1 MKPTVSRASSARIP
15 DTRGTLGPLRTLA
28 TALGVFTC
36 GALLA
41 PGTAPAAGP
50 EAPAQKLP
58 NPPDKDG
65 TKDAPRAATVKDAAK
80 AQLPLGPPS
89 KAVTNEIIDAIAEEM
104 NRAMT
109 QLEIPGA
116 PKPYLIAYKITEV
129 DVNDCAASLGFTT
142 SKRNRH
148 FVNLE
153 ARVRV
158 GTATF
163 DNGNFVVPGA
173 DELDAVSTIN
183 LPLEATP
190 RIARRAAWLVTD
202 AAYKEGLIQLR
213 AKIEA
218 RRASGTRGDIPGW
231 TIEKPVVSEEAVLVA
246 PLEPLDDLETRAK
259 SLSSVFR
266 DQPAIRDSRVAVT
279 SYLERRWYLTTEGTS
294 VTDTRRASGV
304 VIVASGQ
311 ADDGQALHQHFLRYG
326 HTATDLPSEAELK
339 GEAKKLVDNIAAL
352 AKAPVMEHYSGPVLF
367 EGEGAVGLLR
377 ATLAPHLGGTP
388 VPEGLNPQEAKTFG
402 GALTDKVGLRV
413 LATSLSIADDPTA
426 REGAGKTLIGGY
438 KIDDEGVA
446 AQRVEVIK
454 DGVLKTLLTSRT
466 PSAKNQTSNGHAR
479 RTADGGAFHGS
490 ATNLFVSGKGAVP
503 RKALEQRLTAAAA
516 GEGLKYGVVIRRFDD
531 AAITSA
537 PEFSRRELVALIKS
551 TDQQLPPP
559 AILAYKV
566 YPGGKEELVR
576 GVQLAEV
583 PIRAWKDVLGV
594 SKELTAYNFLAANES
609 QLQLRLTGGTD
620 DGFVPSGGIESGIVT
635 PDLLL
640 KEIDLGGSAAGG
652 RPAPV
657 LPKPAK

>member
-1 MKPTVSRASSARIP
+1 MKR
-15 DTRGTLGPLRTLA
+15 TRTIGTTLGTPIGLVMASALLVSG
-28 TALGVFTC
+28 TAL
-36 GALLA
+36 
-41 PGTAPAAGP
+41 AAGP
-50 EAPAQKLP
+50 ENPVQKAAPK
-58 NPPDKDG
+58 PPEKDLKG
-65 TKDAPRAATVKDAAK
+65 KDPGKVG
-80 AQLPLGPPS
+80 PLGPPS
-89 KAVTNEIIDAIAEEM
+89 RAVTNEILDAVAEEM
-104 NRAMT
+104 NRALT

-116 PKPYLIAYKITEV
+116 PKPYHIAYKITEV
-129 DVNDCAASLGFTT
+129 DVNDCAASLGYTT

-158 GTATF
+158 GSPAL

-173 DELDAVSTIN
+173 DELDAVSAIN

-202 AAYKEGLIQLR
+202 AAYKEALIQLR
-213 AKIEA
+213 AKLEA
-218 RRASGTRGDIPGW
+218 RKSGGTRTDVPGW
-231 TIEKPVVSEEAVLVA
+231 TTEKPVVSEEAVLVA
-246 PLEPLDDLETRAK
+246 PLETLDELEARAK
-259 SLSSVFR
+259 DLSSLFR
-266 DQPAIRDSRVAVT
+266 DHAAIRDSRVAVT

-304 VIVASGQ
+304 VLAASGQ
-311 ADDGQALHQHFLRYG
+311 AEDGQLLHQYFLRYG
-326 HTATDLPSEAELK
+326 HTAKDLPGLDELK
-339 GEAKKLVDNIAAL
+339 GEAKKLVDSIVAL
-352 AKAPVMEHYSGPVLF
+352 QKAPVMDHYSGPVLF

-377 ATLAPHLGGTP
+377 STLAPHLGGTP

-402 GALTDKVGLRV
+402 GALTDKIGLRV
-413 LATSLSIADDPTA
+413 LAPSLSIADDPTA
-426 REGAGKTLIGGY
+426 HDAAGKALIGGY

-446 AQRVEVIK
+446 AQRVEVVK

-479 RTADGGAFHGS
+479 RPAEGGAFHGS
-490 ATNLFVSGKGAVP
+490 ATNLFVSGKGALP
-503 RKALEQRLTAAAA
+503 RRALEQKLVATAQS
-516 GEGLKYGVVIRRFDD
+516 EGLKYGVVIRRFDD

-537 PEFSRRELVALIKS
+537 PEFSRRELVAMIKS

-566 YPGGKEELVR
+566 YPNGKEELVR

-594 SKELTAYNFLAANES
+594 SKEVTVYNFLAANES

-620 DGFVPSGGIESGIVT
+620 DGFVPSGGIESAVIT

-640 KEIDLGGSAAGG
+640 KEIDLGGSSAGE
-652 RPAPV
+652 RPAPL
-657 LPKPAK
+657 LPKPGK

>member
-1 MKPTVSRASSARIP
+1 MKR
-15 DTRGTLGPLRTLA
+15 TRTLTIGLTLGLS
-28 TALGVFTC
+28 LGLFGS
-36 GALLA
+36 GAVLVS
-41 PGTAPAAGP
+41 GDAPAAGP
-50 EAPAQKLP
+50 ETPTQKAAPK
-58 NPPDKDG
+58 PPDKDPSK
-65 TKDAPRAATVKDAAK
+65 KDPAK
-80 AQLPLGPPS
+80 AVAAGPPS
-89 KAVTNEIIDAIAEEM
+89 KAVTNEILDAVAEEM
-104 NRAMT
+104 NRALT

-116 PKPYLIAYKITEV
+116 PRPYHIAYKITEV

-158 GTATF
+158 GTPAF

-202 AAYKEGLIQLR
+202 QAYKEGLIQLR

-218 RRASGTRGDIPGW
+218 RKAGGARTDIPGW
-231 TIEKPVVSEEAVLVA
+231 TTEKPVVSEEPVLVP
-246 PLEPLDDLETRAK
+246 PLETLDELEARARG
-259 SLSSVFR
+259 LSSVFR
-266 DQPAIRDSRVAVT
+266 DQAAIRDSRVAVT

-294 VTDTRRASGV
+294 VTDTRRASGIV
-304 VIVASGQ
+304 MVASGQ
-311 ADDGQALHQHFLRYG
+311 ADDGQLLHQYFLRYG
-326 HTATDLPSEAELK
+326 HTAKDLPGEDELK
-339 GEAKKLVDNIAAL
+339 GETKKLVDNIIAMQ
-352 AKAPVMEHYSGPVLF
+352 KAPVMEHYSGPVLF

-377 ATLAPHLGGTP
+377 STLAPHLGGTP
-388 VPEGLNPQEAKTFG
+388 VPEGLNPQEAKIFG

-413 LATSLSIADDPTA
+413 LGPSLSIADDPTVK
-426 REGAGKTLIGGY
+426 EGAGKALIGGY

-446 AQRVEVIK
+446 AQRVDVIK

-479 RTADGGAFHGS
+479 RQADGGAFHAS
-490 ATNLFVSGKGAVP
+490 ATNLFVTGKAAVP
-503 RKALEQRLTAAAA
+503 RRSLEQRLVAAAQSD
-516 GEGLKYGVVIRRFDD
+516 GLKYGIVIRRFDD
-531 AAITSA
+531 AAVTSA
-537 PEFSRRELVALIKS
+537 PEFSRRELVAMIKS

-566 YPGGKEELVR
+566 YPSGKEELVR
-576 GVQLAEV
+576 GVQLADV
-583 PIRAWKDVLGV
+583 PVRAWKDVLGV
-594 SKELTAYNFLAANES
+594 SKELTVYNFLAALES

-620 DGFVPSGGIESGIVT
+620 DGFVPSGGIESSIVT

-640 KEIDLGGSAAGG
+640 KEIDLGGSSAGE
-652 RPAPV
+652 RPAPI
-657 LPKPAK
+657 LPKPGK